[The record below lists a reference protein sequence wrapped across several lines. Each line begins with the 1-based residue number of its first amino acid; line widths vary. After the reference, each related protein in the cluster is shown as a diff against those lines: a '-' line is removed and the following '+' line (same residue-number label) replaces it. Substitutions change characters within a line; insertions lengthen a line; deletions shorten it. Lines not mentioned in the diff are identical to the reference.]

1 MKIVVQRVNEASV
14 TYENTTNSIKKGIC
28 VLVGIRTDD
37 FEMDTDYIISKI
49 LNMRLWDDGDK
60 TWCKSVMD
68 IDGEILIVSQFTL
81 YGFMKGHKPD
91 FHNSMNNEDSK
102 AMYDKFIEKLKQKW
116 PKVQHGFFG
125 EHMTVHIVNDGPV
138 TIVLDSREEERLEGA
153 EGMAKM
159 GGIKA
164 LKGYERHLKAKE
176 AASNKQKSK
185 ETQIVSEQNNAPQ
198 METQQVE

>member
-37 FEMDTDYIISKI
+37 FDMDTDYIISKI
-49 LNMRLWDDGDK
+49 INMRLWDDGDK

-91 FHNSMNNEDSK
+91 FHNSINNEDL
-102 AMYDKFIEKLKQKW
+102 MMDTFDVLFQQLDKVPSLFYLFLILFPFSIYFLIKGTLS
-116 PKVQHGFFG
+116 
-125 EHMTVHIVNDGPV
+125 INDG
-138 TIVLDSREEERLEGA
+138 
-153 EGMAKM
+153 
-159 GGIKA
+159 
-164 LKGYERHLKAKE
+164 
-176 AASNKQKSK
+176 
-185 ETQIVSEQNNAPQ
+185 
-198 METQQVE
+198 